1 MFALIVCSSFGRSN
15 GWTLGS
21 AFRTQIQLN
30 WRESR
35 DRKREHIAFRSF
47 IEWYR
52 GNACKTLPF
61 EYICVYQR
69 APRRVFFFGSTIRTH
84 GKFYALLATAGLLFA
99 CMRHRGIS
107 LHFIFAR
114 VLSLY
119 ECACKQEES
128 CIRVGLPGWLV
139 GWWRF
144 GCLHECVCGTR
155 LQIDMQATEIRKITI
170 CD

>member
-61 EYICVYQR
+61 QYICVYQR
-69 APRRVFFFGSTIRTH
+69 ALRRVFFFLVLQYELTASFMRYWLRLACCLLVCAIAAFRCTLYLH
-84 GKFYALLATAGLLFA
+84 GFYHCMSARASKKRVAFESDRLA
-99 CMRHRGIS
+99 
-107 LHFIFAR
+107 
-114 VLSLY
+114 
-119 ECACKQEES
+119 
-128 CIRVGLPGWLV
+128 GWLV
-139 GWWRF
+139 G
-144 GCLHECVCGTR
+144 GGLGVCMSVCVALAC
-155 LQIDMQATEIRKITI
+155 K
-170 CD
+170 